1 MGTSRI
7 GRLSEVEYMG
17 IGWPSAMKVW
27 LIGGAY
33 TWLLVFR
40 SMDLMLPLVNQCK
53 FKTDLAGFPGGLV
66 VKSSPANEEDT
77 GLIPDPGRFH
87 MPWSN

>member
-1 MGTSRI
+1 
-7 GRLSEVEYMG
+7 
-17 IGWPSAMKVW
+17 
-27 LIGGAY
+27 
-33 TWLLVFR
+33 
-40 SMDLMLPLVNQCK
+40 MLPLVNQCK